1 VKPEFPNRF
10 ALTSFTG
17 PRGQTFSHREDAF
30 QQLVGEGLQSLAGP
44 YAHVAATKGRDGSI
58 DAWLES
64 NEDLHSPFHGLPVP
78 IIVECK
84 DHDDTLTNFIK
95 NIFSG
100 WAKVK
105 EKLKGEAGKGWTG
118 LFSPWKNAR
127 GYAYCV
133 SAVLHQSAREELT
146 KEIQQFFAD
155 LPDDQRPPIEKIR
168 ILDWADLRPWL
179 SAISRVSDAWL
190 GTGSSAILTHSEYL
204 ASLSGFREYLLSSRL
219 PFVSPGSTAPTS
231 PESLFQ
237 SLMKSS
243 EKPGILLVG
252 SGGVGKTRTTI
263 EVARLAEQQGWRSL
277 HILPDEPGV
286 TSEDLARVVLPGNS
300 PTLLIFDYL
309 DQMQRLDLG
318 ALRRHLIPQ
327 AEERGIRLRFFA
339 NCRPGWLRELRPARD
354 ELFTIIRLQPEP
366 EQRNKII
373 HTMIA
378 TAAPKSFHRFGE
390 TELLR
395 ICGQRPIIAL
405 LIARELERR
414 LLAGVLDSLEL
425 AALRT
430 GDLLHWLRKRLAE
443 DRIQVELPAS
453 PLEPGHASSVMV
465 AAAAAF
471 ACAPNPSETLAR
483 AAGTAAETRGEQC
496 DGKFVVAALESLGW
510 LVKDGGW
517 LASAHDVVADEVF
530 DQVIRENDYVR
541 SAEFVAVLSAWSNAP
556 NVAGRLATA
565 LRRVLGAIED
575 QVAADRVQKAAAHW
589 LEQHAS
595 QIGNN
600 LASWGVGY
608 ADLTSYALGAILD
621 GVPWS
626 GVATQKWDD
635 LVSPWLAAHSTHAS
649 ARHMLY
655 RGLSQ
660 AETAA
665 KLLTPSLIWLNRFTE
680 TLEASF
686 VLAPLLDQT
695 DLEPAAAQQAT
706 AFALAWLKK
715 FPETPE
721 AGFILA
727 PLLGRTDLESAAQKA
742 IAFAPAWLKKFPET
756 PEAGFILAPL
766 LGRTDLESAAQKA
779 IAFALAWLKKF
790 PETPEAGF
798 VLAPLLGRIDLEP
811 AAARLAI
818 TFALA
823 WLKKFPEISETQFVL
838 APLLGRADLESA
850 ARPAI
855 ALTLAWLKKFPEV
868 SEAQFVIRMLL
879 ARTDLEPTA
888 AQQSIGSA
896 LVWLKKFPE
905 ILDAGF
911 VLPPLLGRADLDSA
925 AAQQSIGSALVW
937 LKKFPEILD
946 AAFVLPPLLGRAD
959 LQPAGA
965 SEAIDLSLNWMTIY
979 NQTKDAEFVL
989 KFLLRRDDVTQRQAL
1004 DLKRSAVER
1013 LRLRVKDTTDS
1024 ETGFLLRW
1032 CLQSRV
1038 NDPTIDDEL
1047 TELAVFWLEANG
1059 QRKDSDF
1066 VFNRILRRPDAS
1078 KEQWSTAAEFGLLWI
1093 RKLRPSEPG
1102 RDYAINSLLAKP
1114 EWLSKNDLDFVL
1126 REALSWLVKNSSNRE
1141 AYRVM
1146 RNLRNAKTVLP
1157 PESLLRKEL
1166 DRLDH

>member
-1 VKPEFPNRF
+1 
-10 ALTSFTG
+10 
-17 PRGQTFSHREDAF
+17 
-30 QQLVGEGLQSLAGP
+30 
-44 YAHVAATKGRDGSI
+44 
-58 DAWLES
+58 
-64 NEDLHSPFHGLPVP
+64 
-78 IIVECK
+78 
-84 DHDDTLTNFIK
+84 
-95 NIFSG
+95 
-100 WAKVK
+100 
-105 EKLKGEAGKGWTG
+105 
-118 LFSPWKNAR
+118 
-127 GYAYCV
+127 
-133 SAVLHQSAREELT
+133 
-146 KEIQQFFAD
+146 
-155 LPDDQRPPIEKIR
+155 
-168 ILDWADLRPWL
+168 
-179 SAISRVSDAWL
+179 
-190 GTGSSAILTHSEYL
+190 
-204 ASLSGFREYLLSSRL
+204 
-219 PFVSPGSTAPTS
+219 
-231 PESLFQ
+231 
-237 SLMKSS
+237 
-243 EKPGILLVG
+243 
-252 SGGVGKTRTTI
+252 
-263 EVARLAEQQGWRSL
+263 
-277 HILPDEPGV
+277 
-286 TSEDLARVVLPGNS
+286 
-300 PTLLIFDYL
+300 
-309 DQMQRLDLG
+309 
-318 ALRRHLIPQ
+318 
-327 AEERGIRLRFFA
+327 
-339 NCRPGWLRELRPARD
+339 
-354 ELFTIIRLQPEP
+354 
-366 EQRNKII
+366 
-373 HTMIA
+373 
-378 TAAPKSFHRFGE
+378 
-390 TELLR
+390 
-395 ICGQRPIIAL
+395 
-405 LIARELERR
+405 
-414 LLAGVLDSLEL
+414 
-425 AALRT
+425 
-430 GDLLHWLRKRLAE
+430 
-443 DRIQVELPAS
+443 
-453 PLEPGHASSVMV
+453 
-465 AAAAAF
+465 
-471 ACAPNPSETLAR
+471 
-483 AAGTAAETRGEQC
+483 
-496 DGKFVVAALESLGW
+496 
-510 LVKDGGW
+510 
-517 LASAHDVVADEVF
+517 
-530 DQVIRENDYVR
+530 
-541 SAEFVAVLSAWSNAP
+541 
-556 NVAGRLATA
+556 
-565 LRRVLGAIED
+565 
-575 QVAADRVQKAAAHW
+575 VQKAAAHW

-742 IAFAPAWLKKFPET
+742 IAFA
-756 PEAGFILAPL
+756 
-766 LGRTDLESAAQKA
+766 
-779 IAFALAWLKKF
+779 LAWLKKF

-855 ALTLAWLKKFPEV
+855 ALALAWLKKFPEV